1 MGVLSDKVAR
11 IFTTLPNDSGATG
24 VLADDELS
32 VRNLEACISMMS
44 RLVIP
49 LCARI
54 QEHYHTVTVPNLPY
68 PVCDWCN
75 KVPVLCRQ
83 LQELMA
89 WCGDNRNRVPSSIP
103 FTSSTTSSSSTTIS
117 SYSSDLASAEQR
129 VELFARQHPDL
140 FAESLLVIDDALLCC
155 IKELT
160 AKSSLIPMDLVFHVQ
175 YQLYQL
181 VQAHIS
187 TDISMSL
194 CGSTALGLPSTD
206 FKCVVDYSLTIGPYQ
221 QNIYDYTPAKQRES
235 AKRYNAT
242 MHEKRQL
249 EMTTEDDRCLDEL
262 MRQLNSLIADIQQQ
276 AREYINKL
284 TFDVVAIAVAAS
296 QSSTM
301 TGGIVGSGNNN
312 SNNHRFQ
319 QSLLL
324 DLDAFYKI
332 GIEVIHARNDYRMQ
346 RIRELPLLPL
356 ALTRL
361 GAINEQLEVDEML
374 RITHVKKH
382 MKALSKCLKE
392 VGLKQVSIISNRARF
407 LHINYVHEEKSHL
420 QLQLPVNVIV
430 SNPTALHTTKLIDA
444 YMGIDKSGKV
454 HSFLHALKLIVCSQG
469 MADPANGYLSVTA
482 WYIMAL
488 HVLLRLEYVPNIHMH
503 CMFLCSKQQQQ
514 PKEGRSV
521 TLFDL
526 SSDVDYKSSSCG
538 CFPVQ
543 YTQKLQSVSVIALL
557 DSFFRY
563 FLEQLDL
570 FSSVVTLRDKGVTLS
585 KREWTKGAVLW
596 RMSIEVLNAFLL
608 AC

>member
-1 MGVLSDKVAR
+1 
-11 IFTTLPNDSGATG
+11 

-89 WCGDNRNRVPSSIP
+89 WCGDNRSRVPSSIP
-103 FTSSTTSSSSTTIS
+103 FTSSTTISSSSTSTAS
-117 SYSSDLASAEQR
+117 SYLSDLASAEQR

-194 CGSTALGLPSTD
+194 CGSTALGLPSID
-206 FKCVVDYSLTIGPYQ
+206 AKCVVDYSLTIGPYQ
-221 QNIYDYTPAKQRES
+221 QNIYDYPPAKQRES

-242 MHEKRQL
+242 MQEKRQL
-249 EMTTEDDRCLDEL
+249 EMTTEEDRCLDEL

-284 TFDVVAIAVAAS
+284 TFDVVTVAVAAS

-312 SNNHRFQ
+312 NSIINNSNNNNNIIINNNN
-319 QSLLL
+319 SSNNS
-324 DLDAFYKI
+324 FY
-332 GIEVIHARNDYRMQ
+332 Y
-346 RIRELPLLPL
+346 
-356 ALTRL
+356 
-361 GAINEQLEVDEML
+361 
-374 RITHVKKH
+374 
-382 MKALSKCLKE
+382 
-392 VGLKQVSIISNRARF
+392 SN
-407 LHINYVHEEKSHL
+407 N
-420 QLQLPVNVIV
+420 N
-430 SNPTALHTTKLIDA
+430 
-444 YMGIDKSGKV
+444 
-454 HSFLHALKLIVCSQG
+454 
-469 MADPANGYLSVTA
+469 
-482 WYIMAL
+482 
-488 HVLLRLEYVPNIHMH
+488 
-503 CMFLCSKQQQQ
+503 
-514 PKEGRSV
+514 
-521 TLFDL
+521 
-526 SSDVDYKSSSCG
+526 SSYYYSSSSNCSIR
-538 CFPVQ
+538 CSRSD
-543 YTQKLQSVSVIALL
+543 KHS
-557 DSFFRY
+557 RY
-563 FLEQLDL
+563 MMITPQHN
-570 FSSVVTLRDKGVTLS
+570 T
-585 KREWTKGAVLW
+585 
-596 RMSIEVLNAFLL
+596 SI
-608 AC
+608 